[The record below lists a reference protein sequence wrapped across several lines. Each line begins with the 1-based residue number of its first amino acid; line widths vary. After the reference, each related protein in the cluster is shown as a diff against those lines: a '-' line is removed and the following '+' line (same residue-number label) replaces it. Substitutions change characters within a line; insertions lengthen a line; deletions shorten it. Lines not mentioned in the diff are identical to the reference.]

1 MNEVKE
7 WFDRIVEVASKVL
20 AAAVGAAIIF
30 AVWAV
35 LIVGACFVFD
45 VLAPMVGA
53 RLLYAMAAG
62 AVFGGLT
69 AILYE
74 GRRYE

>member
-7 WFDRIVEVASKVL
+7 WFDKVVEVASKVL
-20 AAAVGAAIIF
+20 VAATGAAIIF

-35 LIVGACFVFD
+35 VMTGACFVFD
-45 VLAPMVGA
+45 ILAPIVGA
-53 RLLYAMAAG
+53 RMLYAIAVG

-69 AILYE
+69 AVLYE
-74 GRRYE
+74 GR